1 MNNGLQYSNRK
12 YWNILICKKSSGSK
26 HKTIQKGQRLVAH
39 FLFSNTFPSLGC
51 FLSTSVSLYFSI
63 NQKEIHRRD
72 LEVSVVEPKLTFISP
87 YPYVNLRR
95 VRSIKSCQLWCAW
108 RVSKKKWNRYETTR
122 HGPCGIESH
131 FLVRVRG
138 QFSAQYSMHY
148 IFIYAYFISNEP
160 SAFRFATFPTG
171 LASLLKRLSYSI
183 CAYFFDRPDRTPFST
198 NWEKINTKNVTILIW
213 VKHKLLMHRSTSKHI
228 CRLTLTLLAADA
240 K

>member
-39 FLFSNTFPSLGC
+39 FLFSNAFPSLGC

-108 RVSKKKWNRYETTR
+108 RVSKK
-122 HGPCGIESH
+122 
-131 FLVRVRG
+131 
-138 QFSAQYSMHY
+138 
-148 IFIYAYFISNEP
+148 NEIDMRQRDMVP
-160 SAFRFATFPTG
+160 VVLKATFWYEFEDN
-171 LASLLKRLSYSI
+171 SLRNILCIIFLSMLILSVMNLPHFVSPLFPPAWPHFWNA
-183 CAYFFDRPDRTPFST
+183 CHTPFVHIFLT
-198 NWEKINTKNVTILIW
+198 ARIERPFLQIEKK
-213 VKHKLLMHRSTSKHI
+213 
-228 CRLTLTLLAADA
+228 
-240 K
+240 